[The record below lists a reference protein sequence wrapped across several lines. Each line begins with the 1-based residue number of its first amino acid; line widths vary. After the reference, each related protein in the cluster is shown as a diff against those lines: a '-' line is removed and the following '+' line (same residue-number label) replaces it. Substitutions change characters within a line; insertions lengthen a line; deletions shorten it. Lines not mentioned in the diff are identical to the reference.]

1 MSHRALREKL
11 AIERQLL
18 WRLLEEHRQLI
29 GACGTRAPSAVERA
43 ALGAV
48 LQSFYNGVENVFKC
62 VAVEFG
68 EKIPAGAAS
77 HRDLLDSMAAPGPQ
91 RPRVISDAM
100 RDRLDRYLDFRHLF
114 RHGYTFD
121 LRWEKM
127 AAAVQQCEEAM
138 RQFDSELKVFVDSL
152 DA

>member
-1 MSHRALREKL
+1 MSHSVLREKL

-18 WRLLEEHRQLI
+18 WRLLDGHRQLI
-29 GACGTRAPSAVERA
+29 AACGTRAPSAVERA

-91 RPRVISDAM
+91 RPRLISDAM

-138 RQFDSELKVFVDSL
+138 RQFDGELKVFVDSL